1 MFPTGH
7 AVGIVDDN
15 GCEVLIHIGVNTVE
29 LEGKYFTK
37 HVNVG
42 DKVKKGQLLVEFDRE
57 EIEKAGYNTDT
68 MVIVTNTRDYKNIA
82 TANEGTVKA
91 GEPILVVEA

>member
-1 MFPTGH
+1 MLH
-7 AVGIVDDN
+7 LGID
-15 GCEVLIHIGVNTVE
+15 TVE

>member
-1 MFPTGH
+1 MI
-7 AVGIVDDN
+7 IVDTSSLNDKERIN
-15 GCEVLIHIGVNTVE
+15 LPESLFVYSNDGFLI
-29 LEGKYFTK
+29 
-37 HVNVG
+37 
-42 DKVKKGQLLVEFDRE
+42 
-57 EIEKAGYNTDT
+57 YNTDT

>member
-1 MFPTGH
+1 MRKIQIILKTIKNEILFES
-7 AVGIVDDN
+7 DYDYLDLN
-15 GCEVLIHIGVNTVE
+15 
-29 LEGKYFTK
+29 KS
-37 HVNVG
+37 
-42 DKVKKGQLLVEFDRE
+42 LVEFDRE